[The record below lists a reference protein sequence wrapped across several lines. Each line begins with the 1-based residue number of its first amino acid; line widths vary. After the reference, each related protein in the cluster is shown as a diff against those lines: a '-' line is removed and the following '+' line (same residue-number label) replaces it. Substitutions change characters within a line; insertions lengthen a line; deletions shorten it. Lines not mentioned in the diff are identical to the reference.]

1 MVADVDAV
9 PEKEDVVGFY
19 LLSLSSAAVA
29 VAPAFLACLA
39 AMTAATDV
47 DAVLSSGFYC
57 FCAAAVVDSNSS
69 LAKHQY
75 HNANNTG
82 AAKAAPC
89 FHV

>member
-9 PEKEDVVGFY
+9 PEKVDAVGFY

-29 VAPAFLACLA
+29 AALAFPTCLA
-39 AMTAATDV
+39 EMTAAADV

-57 FCAAAVVDSNSS
+57 FCAAAVVDSNSCP
-69 LAKHQY
+69 AKHQY

-82 AAKAAPC
+82 AAKAAPY